1 MNYRAR
7 IRRLERAVRKWQER
21 KAPPVKARFVYG
33 GTPEAEAAEAEAR
46 KRGEKIVCFDFSQ
59 GGRP

>member
-7 IRRLERAVRKWQER
+7 IERLERAARKWQER

-33 GTPEAEAAEAEAR
+33 GTPEAEAAEAEAK
-46 KRGEKIVCFDFSQ
+46 KRGEKVLRFDFGQ